1 MHWCH
6 GPVTVPIFVGMR
18 LTDTVHAQDRMVLSQ
33 CQVRGVVNVLLICPV
48 QMFSFRRVREIAR
61 SDR

>member
-6 GPVTVPIFVGMR
+6 GTVTVPIFVGIR

-33 CQVRGVVNVLLICPV
+33 CQVYGVVNVLMICLV
-48 QMFSFRRVREIAR
+48 QSVQF
-61 SDR
+61 

>member
-6 GPVTVPIFVGMR
+6 GPVTVPIFVGMH
-18 LTDTVHAQDRMVLSQ
+18 LIDIVHAQDRMVLSQ
-33 CQVRGVVNVLLICPV
+33 CQVCGVVNVLLICLV
-48 QMFSFRRVREIAR
+48 QMFSFRRVREIAI